1 MIMGGSAG
9 GGLAVAT
16 VHKIIQEGYCDRIN
30 GLLPLASSHIHRSAV
45 PSEYEHLHTSM
56 EENSGP
62 IPFVTSEMSYGVY
75 DLLGGNPPYDD
86 ESKHWFPVS
95 MGAEGVRDFPPT
107 WILDCEKDCL
117 RDDGRVLQAEM
128 EDAGLKVKREV
139 VKGMP
144 HYYWA
149 FPVQVAAEDFRK
161 RLLGGIKWVLE
172 SKEKSESV

>member
-16 VHKIIQEGYCDRIN
+16 VHKIIQQGYRDRIN
-30 GLLPLASSHIHRSAV
+30 GLLPLASSHLHRSAV

-56 EENSGP
+56 EENTGP
-62 IPFVTSEMSYGVY
+62 IPFVTVEMSYGVY
-75 DLLGGNPPYDD
+75 DLLGGNPPYND

-95 MGAEGVRDFPPT
+95 IGAEGVKDFPPT

-128 EDAGLKVKREV
+128 EDSGLKVRREV

-149 FPVQVAAEDFRK
+149 FPVQVAAEDFRE
-161 RLLGGIKWVLE
+161 RLLGGISWVLE
-172 SKEKSESV
+172 SKEESRAV

>member
-1 MIMGGSAG
+1 
-9 GGLAVAT
+9 
-16 VHKIIQEGYCDRIN
+16 
-30 GLLPLASSHIHRSAV
+30 
-45 PSEYEHLHTSM
+45 
-56 EENSGP
+56 
-62 IPFVTSEMSYGVY
+62 
-75 DLLGGNPPYDD
+75 
-86 ESKHWFPVS
+86 VS

-107 WILDCEKDCL
+107 WILDSEKDCL

-149 FPVQVAAEDFRK
+149 FPVQVAAEDLRK

-172 SKEKSESV
+172 SKEQSRAV